1 MSGKPVVD
9 QVRSVFFFS
18 LSTDSDFFQ
27 SPTPEVVPLLE
38 QRAERAQLEFL
49 PSCVS
54 LFCFQPP
61 QLFQAYSFPLQ

>member
-1 MSGKPVVD
+1 VRYD
-9 QVRSVFFFS
+9 QQEKVAELFT
-18 LSTDSDFFQ
+18 LTDSDFFQ
-27 SPTPEVVPLLE
+27 SPTPEVLPLLE